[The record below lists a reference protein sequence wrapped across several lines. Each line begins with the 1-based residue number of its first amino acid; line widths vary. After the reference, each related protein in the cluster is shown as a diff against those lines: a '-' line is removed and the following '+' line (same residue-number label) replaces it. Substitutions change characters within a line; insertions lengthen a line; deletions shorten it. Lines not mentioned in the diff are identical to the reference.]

1 MGGKLAGLS
10 GSKCGDY
17 QHKVQA
23 GSWLPLESLKDQYWG
38 QYDLVFL
45 LITWVMG
52 EWTLIKFADS
62 TKLVGAVNI
71 LAGRAAVQR
80 ELDRLEK

>member
-1 MGGKLAGLS
+1 
-10 GSKCGDY
+10 
-17 QHKVQA
+17 
-23 GSWLPLESLKDQYWG
+23 
-38 QYDLVFL
+38 
-45 LITWVMG
+45 MG

-80 ELDRLEK
+80 ELDRLGK